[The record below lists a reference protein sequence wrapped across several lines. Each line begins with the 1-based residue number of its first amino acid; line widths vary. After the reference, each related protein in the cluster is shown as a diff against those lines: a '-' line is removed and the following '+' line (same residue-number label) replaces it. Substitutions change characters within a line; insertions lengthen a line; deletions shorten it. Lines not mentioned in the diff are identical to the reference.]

1 MTTIKREAT
10 ETGAVLLEYVLATAL
25 LIAGLVVINATLIE
39 ATKVKGRNIAESS
52 VQMTP
57 CDKDDTNDVI
67 TSAISSDATFNKNDV
82 CM

>member
-1 MTTIKREAT
+1 MTRIKREAT

-57 CDKDDTNDVI
+57 CDADDTDDVI
-67 TSAISSDATFNKNDV
+67 TSAINSDATFNTNDV